1 VHKKTYLSH
10 LKRFTFSYNQKSNFH
25 HNKYFYRIWEITFI
39 IKSMYILRCQDA
51 SKSHLKKSSNSSEAI
66 SWKFFILGIRFDLD
80 PSTVRID

>member
-1 VHKKTYLSH
+1 
-10 LKRFTFSYNQKSNFH
+10 
-25 HNKYFYRIWEITFI
+25 
-39 IKSMYILRCQDA
+39 MYILRCQDA